1 MAAESSD
8 ALDLRDMERLR
19 GGGDAALNEL
29 MERHAER
36 LFHYLIRE
44 LHDEAEAEDVAQ
56 ETFARVFQNRH
67 KFDPAYRFSTWLY
80 TIATHLAR
88 DRQRWRARH
97 PQVSLEAESDI
108 STGGLKD
115 TLPASGAWPED
126 SLVAKERVAAVRGA
140 IARLPEDLR
149 TPLLLAEYEGRS
161 HQEIAA
167 ILNCTPKA
175 VEMRIYRARQQ
186 LRERLAAWL

>member
-1 MAAESSD
+1 MATESSD
-8 ALDLRDMERLR
+8 VLDLRDMERLR
-19 GGGDAALNEL
+19 GGHDPALNEL
-29 MERHAER
+29 MERHAQR

-44 LHDEAEAEDVAQ
+44 LQDESEAEDVAQ
-56 ETFARVFQNRH
+56 EAFARVFQNRH
-67 KFDPAYRFSTWLY
+67 TFDPAYRFSTWLY

-88 DRQRWRARH
+88 DRQRWRTRH
-97 PQVSLEAESDI
+97 PQVSLEAESEI

-115 TLPASGAWPED
+115 TLAAEGAGPED
-126 SLVAKERVAAVRGA
+126 SLVAKERAAAVRAA
-140 IARLPEDLR
+140 IARLPEELR
-149 TPLLLAEYEGRS
+149 TPLLLAEYEERS